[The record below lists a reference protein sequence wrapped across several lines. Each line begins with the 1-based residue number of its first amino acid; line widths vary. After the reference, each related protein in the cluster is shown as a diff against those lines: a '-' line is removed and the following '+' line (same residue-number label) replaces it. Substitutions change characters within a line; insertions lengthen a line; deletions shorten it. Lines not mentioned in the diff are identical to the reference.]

1 MDLPASLDF
10 PSARPLTESGTEAAS
25 RSLKIVIVTRG
36 AFELDGA
43 TRTAFVVGPRT
54 TPVAVRYLNAPD
66 CHEWVVPPWMAT
78 ALFDARGDAL
88 AGLVLELAD
97 LPRSPFRDALL
108 RGDPDPTETA
118 RDALANWSAGR
129 GRADGRLAA
138 RAWAEIEA
146 SPERSVADLSKLL
159 DVGERRLRQAVRREI
174 GLPVTAVRRL
184 VRHERAMRALAAVP
198 VSLADV
204 ALAAGYTDQ
213 SHMTRDFTA
222 LGGIAPARLRAALA

>member
-1 MDLPASLDF
+1 MDSPASLDF

-108 RGDPDPTETA
+108 RGDPTSRRRRLVTPSPTGR
-118 RDALANWSAGR
+118 RDAAG
-129 GRADGRLAA
+129 GADGRSGCAGSGRRSRLLLSGLWALPLRPARRGEAA
-138 RAWAEIEA
+138 AAAAGR
-146 SPERSVADLSKLL
+146 PGGRS
-159 DVGERRLRQAVRREI
+159 GCR
-174 GLPVTAVRRL
+174 VTAVRRL
-184 VRHERAMRALAAVP
+184 VRHDSRHAVRLP
-198 VSLADV
+198 PCPSLSPTW
-204 ALAAGYTDQ
+204 L
-213 SHMTRDFTA
+213 S
-222 LGGIAPARLRAALA
+222 LRAIPTRAT